1 MTEDKKMKVIFA
13 PGSLDDF
20 EGTQEELD
28 ALVKEIQDLAD
39 SGELFE
45 RSTPIDEDSFT
56 QEELQEALT
65 DVITMLSNVDSRKL
79 H

>member
-13 PGSLDDF
+13 PGALDDF
-20 EGTQEELD
+20 EGSQEELD

>member
-20 EGTQEELD
+20 ECTQEELD